1 MMNSNIK
8 KIIFFISFLVISQTI
23 GVTAFNKNI
32 TSNNFSILSNSENYD
47 MVIISTSLYSNFI
60 IPLINHKNSLGV
72 KTFLKTITEIYD
84 NYAGRDNA
92 EKIKY
97 FIKEAKELYDVNYV
111 LIIGGAMDI
120 PGRYTH
126 IYFNEP
132 FDYPTPDEWVFT
144 SDFYYADLY
153 DQTGS
158 FSSWD
163 SNENNI
169 FAEYNWYGNT
179 DDIDLVP
186 DVYIGRLACIDEIQV
201 QNCVNKIIMYENEKS
216 WEQHWFTNLIMIAG
230 DGIPFDQENIDES
243 EYLQEFIIDNMDG
256 FIPNRLWATN
266 GGLSNAYNIND
277 AINKGAGFVFFNGHG
292 SHDSWVTYLHNSY
305 VMVPPGYYKVSH
317 IDQLTNNKTLP
328 IIISD
333 ACHHLQYDLYNN
345 CFGWSFVS
353 NPNGG
358 AIAFIGGSDVDLA
371 YAGTRIVEKG
381 IEKLCLKISILYQNG
396 FIKLGDLWGRGLIE
410 YQPDENDIVD
420 LLTILQNHLF
430 GDPSLQ
436 IAATS
441 QPPDKPNPPIGP
453 SKGKIKISHEFT
465 AITND
470 PNNDKVF
477 YLFDWGDDKLNN
489 WNGPFDSGELCRVN
503 HTWEKQGIY
512 QVKVKAKDEH
522 GVHSE
527 WSESIGVSMPKNK
540 MFYLNHI
547 LFERLLYGFYFIKI
561 KLDHL
566 L

>member
-1 MMNSNIK
+1 MKNSNIK

-32 TSNNFSILSNSENYD
+32 TSNNLSMLSNSNDYD
-47 MVIISTSLYSNFI
+47 MLIISTSLYSNYI
-60 IPLINHKNSLGV
+60 LPLINHKNSLGV
-72 KTFLKTITEIYD
+72 KTFLKMTEEIYN
-84 NYAGRDNA
+84 NYEGRDNA

-97 FIKEAKELYDVNYV
+97 FIKEAKEVYNINYV
-111 LIIGGAMDI
+111 LIIGGALDI

-163 SNENNI
+163 SNENNV
-169 FAEYNWYGNT
+169 FAEYNWNGNT

-201 QNCVNKIIMYENEKS
+201 QNCVNKIILYETEKS
-216 WEQHWFTNLIMIAG
+216 WEQHWFKNLVMIAG

-243 EYLQEFIIDNMDG
+243 EYLQELIINNMDG

-292 SHDSWVTYLHNSY
+292 SHNLWVTYLHNSY
-305 VMVPPGYYKVSH
+305 VMVPPGCYKVSH
-317 IDQLTNNKTLP
+317 INQLTNNKSLP

-333 ACHHLQYDLYNN
+333 ACHHLQYDLYDD

-358 AIAFIGGSDVDLA
+358 SIAFIGGSDVDLA
-371 YAGTRIVEKG
+371 YAGTRIIEKG
-381 IEKLCLKISILYQNG
+381 IEKLCLKISKLYLNG
-396 FIKLGDLWGRGLIE
+396 ITTLGDLWGRGVIE
-410 YQPDENDIVD
+410 YQPVDNDIVD
-420 LLTILQNHLF
+420 LLTIIQNHLI

-453 SKGKIKISHEFT
+453 SQGKIKISHEFT
-465 AITND
+465 AVTND
-470 PNNDKVF
+470 PDNDRVF
-477 YLFDWGDDKLNN
+477 YLFDWGDDTLNN
-489 WNGPFDSGELCRVN
+489 WIGPYESGELCTVN
-503 HTWEKQGIY
+503 HTWEKQGVY
-512 QVKVKAKDEH
+512 PVKVKPKDEH
-522 GVHSE
+522 GVHGE
-527 WSESIGVSMPKNK
+527 WSESIEVSISKNK
-540 MFYLNHI
+540 MFYHNHI
-547 LFERLLYGFYFIKI
+547 LFGRLLYRFLFF
-561 KLDHL
+561 
-566 L
+566 